1 MKVAVIG
8 LGRVGLPLAL
18 FCESLGMK
26 VIGIDRDKR
35 MIDGLRKK
43 VMPFHEEGCDE
54 LLGASAILFTDRIQQ
69 ARGADY
75 IVITVGTPLYN
86 HIEADLGSVRAVC
99 KDLIAVLR
107 PGQTIILRSTV
118 APETTLYIR
127 RYLEMNTQ
135 LSVGSDIGLA
145 FCPERLA
152 ENHALKELRLL
163 PQIIG
168 AEDNLSRERAQ
179 ALFMRF
185 SVRLFFT
192 NYLSA
197 ELVKLFNNISRYL
210 DFAVANQFAIIANQY
225 HQNIYDL
232 IHMANEDYPRGFI
245 YSPGFTAG
253 TCLRKDFGLL
263 NERTA
268 APDLLVSAWKVNE
281 HMPYHLVEALTKR
294 TPLHNKNVTVLGYTF
309 KKNSDDT
316 RDSLVPKLVRY
327 IERHV
332 PRKITICEPHLD
344 VAEIDGYPNASLE
357 GALAEADVVFVAM
370 NHDHFV
376 YRSALLKIKKG
387 AWVVDIWNS
396 LGQNEFIFQKDQGEL
411 SSWDGL
417 ENTERQ
423 PAAVPGEGT
432 PALKALADRP

>member
-1 MKVAVIG
+1 MKVAVVG

-18 FCESLGMK
+18 FLESLGMK
-26 VIGIDRDKR
+26 VIGVDRDVSLIAK
-35 MIDGLRKK
+35 LRQR
-43 VMPFHEEGCDE
+43 VMPFHEEGCDALISE
-54 LLGASAILFTDRIQQ
+54 SAIEFTESAQQ
-69 ARGADY
+69 VREADY

-86 HIEADLGSVRAVC
+86 HIEADLASVRAVC
-99 KDLIAVLR
+99 TELIPVLR

-127 RYLEMNTQ
+127 RFLEMRTG
-135 LSVGSDIGLA
+135 LTVGSDIGLA

-168 AEDNLSRERAQ
+168 AEDELSRDRAR
-179 ALFMRF
+179 AFFKRF
-185 SVRLFFT
+185 AVRLFFT
-192 NYLSA
+192 NYVSA

-210 DFAVANQFAIIANQY
+210 DFAVANQFAVIANQY
-225 HQNIYDL
+225 RQNIYDL

-268 APDLLVSAWKVNE
+268 TPDLLVSAWKINE
-281 HMPYHLVEALTKR
+281 HMPYHLVEALSKH
-294 TPLHNKNVTVLGYTF
+294 TPLHNRNVAVLGYTF

-332 PRKITICEPHLD
+332 PRKITMCEPYLD
-344 VAEIDGYPNASLE
+344 VKTIEGYPNVGLE
-357 GALAEADVVFVAM
+357 ECLSDADIVFVAM

-376 YRSALLKIKKG
+376 YHSALLKIKKG
-387 AWVVDIWNS
+387 AWVVDIWNV
-396 LGQNEFIFQKDQGEL
+396 LGQNQFIFRKDQTDLVTWE
-411 SSWDGL
+411 SL
-417 ENTERQ
+417 EAAERQ
-423 PAAVPGEGT
+423 PTATVSDGIRV
-432 PALKALADRP
+432 LKAISE

>member
-1 MKVAVIG
+1 MNVAVIG
-8 LGRVGLPLAL
+8 VGRVGLPLAL
-18 FCESLGMK
+18 FLESLGMK
-26 VIGIDRDKR
+26 VTGIDRDAG
-35 MIDGLRKK
+35 MLAQLRKK
-43 VMPFHEEGCDE
+43 TMPFHEEGCAE
-54 LLGASAILFTDRIQQ
+54 LLAESSIRFTDSIAD
-69 ARGADY
+69 ARESDY
-75 IVITVGTPLYN
+75 IIITVGTPLYN

-99 KDLIAVLR
+99 TELIPILR
-107 PGQTIILRSTV
+107 PGQMVILRSTV

-127 RYLEMNTQ
+127 QFLEMHTG
-135 LSVGSDIGLA
+135 LVVGRDFGLG

-152 ENHALKELRLL
+152 ENHALKELRQL

-168 AEDNLSRERAQ
+168 TEDDRSRDMAK
-179 ALFMRF
+179 ALFKRF

-210 DFAVANQFAIIANQY
+210 DYAVANQFAIIANQY
-225 HQNIYDL
+225 QQNIYDI

-245 YSPGFTAG
+245 FSPGFTAG

-268 APDLLVSAWKVNE
+268 TPDLLLSAWKINE
-281 HMPYHLVEALTKR
+281 HMPFHLVEALTR
-294 TPLHNKNVTVLGYTF
+294 YVPLYDKKVAVLGYTF

-332 PRKITICEPHLD
+332 PKSITLCEPNLD
-344 VAEIDGYPNASLE
+344 RSVIDGYPNAGLE
-357 GALAEADVVFVAM
+357 ECLADADVVFVAM

-376 YRSALLKIKKG
+376 YHNALLKIQKA
-387 AWVVDIWNS
+387 AWVVDIWNA
-396 LGQNEFIFQKDQGEL
+396 LGQNQFIFRKDMIDLVPRDDIET
-411 SSWDGL
+411 GL
-417 ENTERQ
+417 RQ
-423 PAAVPGEGT
+423 PPAYPVEAVRM
-432 PALKALADRP
+432 LKAVSE

>member
-1 MKVAVIG
+1 MKVAVVG

-18 FCESLGMK
+18 FLESLGMK
-26 VIGIDRDKR
+26 VTGIDRDVP
-35 MIDGLRKK
+35 MLELLRKK
-43 VMPFHEEGCDE
+43 KMPFHEEGCDE
-54 LLGASAILFTDRIQQ
+54 LLRSSEITFTDSILE
-69 ARGADY
+69 AREADY

-99 KDLIAVLR
+99 RDLVSVLR
-107 PGQTIILRSTV
+107 PGHTVLLRSTV

-127 RYLEMNTQ
+127 NYLEMHTG

-168 AEDNLSRERAQ
+168 TEDELSRERAK
-179 ALFMRF
+179 ALFKRF
-185 SVRLFFT
+185 AVRLFFT

-210 DFAVANQFAIIANQY
+210 DFAVANQFAVIANQY
-225 HQNIYDL
+225 HQNIYDI

-268 APDLLVSAWKVNE
+268 APDLLLSAWKINE
-281 HMPYHLVEALTKR
+281 HMPYHLVEALTR
-294 TPLHNKNVTVLGYTF
+294 YESLYDKNVAVLGYTF

-332 PRKITICEPHLD
+332 PKKITICEPHLEMD
-344 VAEIDGYPNASLE
+344 EIDGYPNVTLE
-357 GALAEADVVFVAM
+357 KCLEDADVVFIAM

-376 YRSALLKIKKG
+376 YRNALLKIRKS
-387 AWVVDIWNS
+387 AWVVDIWNA
-396 LGQNEFIFQKDQGEL
+396 LGQNQFIFRKDQGDFMA
-411 SSWDGL
+411 WDKL
-417 ENTERQ
+417 ENGERK
-423 PAAVPGEGT
+423 PPKDGADAVRV
-432 PALKALADRP
+432 LKAVVE

>member
-1 MKVAVIG
+1 MKIAVIG

-18 FCESLGMK
+18 VLESLGMK
-26 VIGIDRDKR
+26 VIGIDRDVPLV
-35 MIDGLRKK
+35 GTLRKR
-43 VMPFHEEGCDE
+43 VMPFREEGCDE
-54 LLGASAILFTDRIQQ
+54 LLATSAIQFTDSIREV
-69 ARGADY
+69 READY

-99 KDLIAVLR
+99 SELVHVVR

-127 RYLEMNTQ
+127 QFLEMHTR
-135 LSVGSDIGLA
+135 LVVGSDIGLA

-152 ENHALKELRLL
+152 ENHALRELRLL
-163 PQIIG
+163 PQVIG
-168 AEDNLSRERAQ
+168 AEDDLSRDRAK
-179 ALFMRF
+179 ALFKRF
-185 SVRLFFT
+185 AVRLFFT

-210 DFAVANQFAIIANQY
+210 DFAVANQFAVIANQY
-225 HQNIYDL
+225 HQNIYDI

-268 APDLLVSAWKVNE
+268 TPDLLLSAWKINE
-281 HMPYHLVEALTKR
+281 HMPFHLVEALTRRVSLYDKD
-294 TPLHNKNVTVLGYTF
+294 VAVLGYTF

-344 VAEIDGYPNASLE
+344 RPEIDGYRNVGLDE
-357 GALAEADVVFVAM
+357 CLADAEVVFVAM

-376 YRSALLKIKKG
+376 YHNALLKIRNA
-387 AWVVDIWNS
+387 AWVVDIWNA
-396 LGQNEFIFQKDQGEL
+396 LGQNQFIFRKDKGEFVTWEAL
-411 SSWDGL
+411 EAADRRPTAGPGDGV
-417 ENTERQ
+417 R
-423 PAAVPGEGT
+423 V
-432 PALKALADRP
+432 LKAVAE